1 MEMIVTFNRRQL
13 LQTGT
18 ATVVIIGGT
27 TACQAQSPASGAW
40 RASTEAYD
48 DPRIRYVASAIL
60 APSPHNRQ
68 PWLIELDPEDQTRLT
83 VYPDLNRLLPETDP
97 PNRQILIGLGAFLET
112 FSMAAAQENRD
123 AKIELFPLGVASE
136 KLDERPIAYVSLAD
150 IGTSRPDPLFA
161 YLKDRRTNRSKFDD
175 VTVPKDEL
183 LGLGT
188 ALSSPSCFWGATS
201 DPVLCQELRTL
212 CKTGWEIESATK
224 RTHAES
230 VALTRIGRQEIE
242 ENPDGISLSG
252 PMMSAYSAMGIL
264 NREAMKDPNSRA
276 SRESLKFYNGLIS
289 SARSF
294 GWLAT
299 EDNSRL
305 SQLNSG
311 RDWMRL
317 HLAATRAGL
326 ALQPL
331 SQVLQEFPEMR
342 ELYSAVHET
351 TRIFQPARIQGLF
364 RLGFA
369 SSPKPSPRWPL
380 ETRLVDLP
388 SK

>member
-1 MEMIVTFNRRQL
+1 MTFDRRRL

-18 ATVVIIGGT
+18 AAIVLMGGAS
-27 TACQAQSPASGAW
+27 ACNVQSPASGAW
-40 RASTEAYD
+40 RASAESYD

-68 PWLIELDPEDQTRLT
+68 PWLIELDPTNEARLT
-83 VYPDLNRLLPETDP
+83 VYPDLTRLLPETDP

-112 FSMAAAQENRD
+112 LSMAAAQEGRS
-123 AKIELFPLGVASE
+123 AQIEIFPSGVAE
-136 KLDERPIAYVSLAD
+136 ENLDGRPIAHISLAD
-150 IGTSRPDPLFA
+150 VGTSRPDPLFT
-161 YLKDRRTNRSKFDD
+161 YLRDRRTNRSKFEDTS
-175 VTVPKDEL
+175 VSKDEL

-188 ALSSPSCFWGATS
+188 ALSSSSSFWGATS
-201 DPVLCQELRTL
+201 DPAVCETLREL
-212 CKTGWEIESATK
+212 CKAGWEVESATT

-230 VALTRIGRQEIE
+230 IALTRIGRKEIE
-242 ENPDGISLSG
+242 DNPDGISLSG
-252 PMMSAYSAMGIL
+252 PMMSAYSAVGIL
-264 NREAMKDPNSRA
+264 NREAMKDPKSRA
-276 SRESLKFYNGLIS
+276 SRESLKFYNGLID

-294 GWLAT
+294 GWLAS

-317 HLAATRAGL
+317 HLAATRAGF

-331 SQVLQEFPEMR
+331 SQVLQEFPEMDR
-342 ELYSAVHET
+342 LYSSVHET
-351 TRIFQPARIQGLF
+351 TNVKVPARIQGLF

-380 ETRLVDLP
+380 QTRLVELP
-388 SK
+388 DE